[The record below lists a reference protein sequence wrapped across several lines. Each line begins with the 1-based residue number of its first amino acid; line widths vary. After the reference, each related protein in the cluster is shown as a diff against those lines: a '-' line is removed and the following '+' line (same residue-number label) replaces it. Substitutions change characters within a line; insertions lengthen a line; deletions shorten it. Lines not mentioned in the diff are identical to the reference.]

1 MDYLYVKLHAPLRFG
16 GRVMASR
23 TYLQLIRENRDFRK
37 LWIAA
42 VISMLGE
49 WFNTIALFF
58 LILEYTGSEFL
69 LGLLFTV
76 RMAGFAI
83 LQPFIG
89 LLADRFNR
97 KMLMVVSNLLQ
108 AGLALCFLFVND
120 SSDITWM
127 IGLSGL
133 MMVLHGVY
141 MTAER
146 AALPNVVSEEDL
158 ATANALDAAS
168 WSTALCLGAMLGG
181 IVVSIWGTNA
191 AFIVDS
197 ATFLFGTLFLVNLTI
212 PQTIDKTMKGPLF
225 STAVRNIKFGWK
237 RIRSQPALFRIV
249 FAKASWNVAG
259 GGLAGVYLVLMGAN
273 VDGFGAAFGFG
284 LFFFAR
290 GVGTGLG
297 PILARAFLTD
307 EEAWPSL
314 VGYLIVVSG
323 IFYFLVG
330 LSVPYPLWTTVVLVI
345 FAHSASGAN
354 WVLSTVMMQQWVEDE
369 VRGRVFSVDMLI
381 LSVAFST
388 STSVAGYLMEYT
400 DLGIRNGILIF
411 SSIMVLSG
419 FVFSMWRPSHSN
431 KEIHSA

>member
-1 MDYLYVKLHAPLRFG
+1 
-16 GRVMASR
+16 MASR
-23 TYLQLIRENRDFRK
+23 TYGQLIRENRDFRQ

-89 LLADRFNR
+89 LLADRYNR
-97 KMLMVVSNLLQ
+97 KTLMVVSNLLQ
-108 AGLALCFLFVND
+108 AGFALCFLLVND
-120 SSDITWM
+120 SSDIVWM

-168 WSTALCLGAMLGG
+168 WSTALCIGAMLGG
-181 IVVSIWGTNA
+181 VVVSIWGTDA

-197 ATFLFGTLFLVNLTI
+197 LTFLVGTLFLVNLTI
-212 PQTIDKTMKGPLF
+212 PQTIDESMKGPWL
-225 STAVRNIKFGWK
+225 STGIQNIKSGWR
-237 RIRSQPALFRIV
+237 RIRRQPALFRIV
-249 FAKASWNVAG
+249 FAKASWNIAG
-259 GGLAGVYLVLMGAN
+259 GGLAGVYLVLMGAD
-273 VDGFGAAFGFG
+273 VQGFGAAFGFG

-297 PILARAFLTD
+297 PILARAFLKN
-307 EEAWPSL
+307 EETWPSL
-314 VGYLIVVSG
+314 VGYLIIVSG
-323 IFYFLVG
+323 FVYFLVG
-330 LSVPYPLWTTVVLVI
+330 ISVSYALWITVLLVI
-345 FAHSASGAN
+345 LAHSASGAN

-369 VRGRVFSVDMLI
+369 VRGRVFSTDMLI

-388 STSVAGYLMEYT
+388 STSVAGYLMENT
-400 DLGIRNGILIF
+400 DLGIQNGIMMF
-411 SSIMVLSG
+411 ASVMVLSG
-419 FVFSMWRPSHSN
+419 IAFSLWRPESPSINHN
-431 KEIHSA
+431 AA

>member
-1 MDYLYVKLHAPLRFG
+1 
-16 GRVMASR
+16 MASR
-23 TYLQLIRENRDFRK
+23 TYGQLIRENRDFRQ

-69 LGLLFTV
+69 LGMLFTV

-89 LLADRFNR
+89 LLADRYNR
-97 KMLMVVSNLLQ
+97 KTLMVVSNLLQ
-108 AGLALCFLFVND
+108 AGFALCFLLVND
-120 SSDITWM
+120 SSDIVWM

-146 AALPNVVSEEDL
+146 AALPNGVSEEDL

-168 WSTALCLGAMLGG
+168 WSTALCIGAMLGG
-181 IVVSIWGTNA
+181 VVVSIWGTDA

-197 ATFLFGTLFLVNLTI
+197 LTFLVGTLFLINLTI
-212 PQTIDKTMKGPLF
+212 PQTIDESMKGPWL
-225 STAVRNIKFGWK
+225 STGIQNIKSGWR
-237 RIRSQPALFRIV
+237 RIRRQPALFRIV
-249 FAKASWNVAG
+249 FAKASWNIAG
-259 GGLAGVYLVLMGAN
+259 GGLAGVYLVLMGAD
-273 VDGFGAAFGFG
+273 VQGFGAAFGFG

-297 PILARAFLTD
+297 PILARAFLKN

-314 VGYLIVVSG
+314 VGYLIIVSG
-323 IFYFLVG
+323 FVYFLVG
-330 LSVPYPLWTTVVLVI
+330 ISVSYALWITVLLVI
-345 FAHSASGAN
+345 LAHSASGAN

-369 VRGRVFSVDMLI
+369 VRGRVFSTDMLI
-381 LSVAFST
+381 LSVAFSP
-388 STSVAGYLMEYT
+388 STSVAGYLMENT
-400 DLGIRNGILIF
+400 DLGIQNGIMMVASVI
-411 SSIMVLSG
+411 VLSG
-419 FVFSMWRPSHSN
+419 IAFSLWRPESPSINHN
-431 KEIHSA
+431 AA

>member
-1 MDYLYVKLHAPLRFG
+1 
-16 GRVMASR
+16 MASR
-23 TYLQLIRENRDFRK
+23 TYGQLIRENRDFRQ

-69 LGLLFTV
+69 LGMLFTV

-89 LLADRFNR
+89 LLADRYNR
-97 KMLMVVSNLLQ
+97 KTLMVVSNLLQ
-108 AGLALCFLFVND
+108 AVFALCFLLVND
-120 SSDITWM
+120 SSDIVWM

-141 MTAER
+141 MTAEQ

-168 WSTALCLGAMLGG
+168 WSTALCIGAMLGG
-181 IVVSIWGTNA
+181 VVVSIWGTDT

-197 ATFLFGTLFLVNLTI
+197 ILFLVGTLFLVNLTI
-212 PQTIDKTMKGPLF
+212 PQTIDESMKGPWL
-225 STAVRNIKFGWK
+225 STGIQNIKSGWR

-249 FAKASWNVAG
+249 FAKASWNIAG
-259 GGLAGVYLVLMGAN
+259 GGLAGVYLVLMGAD
-273 VDGFGAAFGFG
+273 VQGFGTAFGFG

-297 PILARAFLTD
+297 PILARAFLKNED
-307 EEAWPSL
+307 AWPSL
-314 VGYLIVVSG
+314 VGYLIIVSG
-323 IFYFLVG
+323 MVYFLVG
-330 LSVPYPLWTTVVLVI
+330 ISVSYALWITVL
-345 FAHSASGAN
+345 
-354 WVLSTVMMQQWVEDE
+354 W
-369 VRGRVFSVDMLI
+369 
-381 LSVAFST
+381 
-388 STSVAGYLMEYT
+388 
-400 DLGIRNGILIF
+400 
-411 SSIMVLSG
+411 
-419 FVFSMWRPSHSN
+419 
-431 KEIHSA
+431 

>member
-1 MDYLYVKLHAPLRFG
+1 
-16 GRVMASR
+16 MASR
-23 TYLQLIRENRDFRK
+23 SYGQLIRENRDFRQ

-69 LGLLFTV
+69 LGMLFTV

-89 LLADRFNR
+89 LLADRYNR
-97 KMLMVVSNLLQ
+97 KTLMVVSNLLQ
-108 AGLALCFLFVND
+108 AGFALCFLLVND
-120 SSDITWM
+120 SSDIVWM

-168 WSTALCLGAMLGG
+168 WSTALCIGAMLGG
-181 IVVSIWGTNA
+181 VVVSIWGTNA

-197 ATFLFGTLFLVNLTI
+197 LTFLVGTLFLVNLTI
-212 PQTIDKTMKGPLF
+212 PQTIDASVKGPWL
-225 STAVRNIKFGWK
+225 STGIQNIKFGWN

-259 GGLAGVYLVLMGAN
+259 GGLAGVYLVLMGAD

-297 PILARAFLTD
+297 PILARAFLKD
-307 EEAWPSL
+307 EDAWPSL
-314 VGYLIVVSG
+314 VGYLIIVSG
-323 IFYFLVG
+323 LVYFLVG
-330 LSVPYPLWTTVVLVI
+330 ISISYALWITVLLVI
-345 FAHSASGAN
+345 LAHSASGAN

-369 VRGRVFSVDMLI
+369 VRGRVFSADMLI

-388 STSVAGYLMEYT
+388 STTVAGYLMENT
-400 DLGIRNGILIF
+400 DLGIQNGIMVF
-411 SSIMVLSG
+411 AGVMVLSG
-419 FVFSMWRPSHSN
+419 MAFSMWQPEAPSVTHQ
-431 KEIHSA
+431 AA

>member
-1 MDYLYVKLHAPLRFG
+1 
-16 GRVMASR
+16 MASR
-23 TYLQLIRENRDFRK
+23 TYLQLIRENRDFRR
-37 LWIAA
+37 LWIAS

-89 LLADRFNR
+89 LMADRYNR

-108 AGLALCFLFVND
+108 AGFALCFLLVND
-120 SSDITWM
+120 SSDIAWM

-146 AALPNVVSEEDL
+146 ASLPNVVSEEDL

-181 IVVSIWGTNA
+181 IVVSFYGTNA

-197 ATFLFGTLFLVNLTI
+197 LTFLVGTLFLLNLKL
-212 PQTIDKTMKGPLF
+212 PQSIDESMKGPLF
-225 STAVRNIKFGWK
+225 STGIRNIKFGWN

-314 VGYLIVVSG
+314 VGYLIVASG
-323 IFYFLVG
+323 MIYFLVG
-330 LSVPYPLWTTVVLVI
+330 ISVPYALWTTVILVI

-388 STSVAGYLMEYT
+388 STSIAGYLMENT
-400 DLGIRNGILIF
+400 DLGIRNGILLF
-411 SSIMVLSG
+411 SSVMVLSG
-419 FVFSMWRPSHSN
+419 VVFSMWKPDAPKSMPQSV
-431 KEIHSA
+431 

>member
-1 MDYLYVKLHAPLRFG
+1 MT
-16 GRVMASR
+16 SR
-23 TYLQLIRENRDFRK
+23 TYGQLIRENRDFRK

-69 LGLLFTV
+69 LGMLFTV
-76 RMAGFAI
+76 RMAGFAM

-89 LLADRFNR
+89 LLADRYNR

-108 AGLALCFLFVND
+108 AVFALCFLLVND
-120 SSDITWM
+120 SSDIVWM

-146 AALPNVVSEEDL
+146 AALPNVVAEEDL

-168 WSTALCLGAMLGG
+168 WSTALCMGAMLGG
-181 IVVSIWGTNA
+181 VVVSIWGTNA
-191 AFIVDS
+191 AFIIDS
-197 ATFLFGTLFLVNLTI
+197 VTFLVGTLFLINLTI
-212 PQTIDKTMKGPLF
+212 PQTIDESMKGPWL
-225 STAVRNIKFGWK
+225 STGIRNIKSGWA

-259 GGLAGVYLVLMGAN
+259 GGLAGVYLVLMGAD
-273 VDGFGAAFGFG
+273 VQGFGAAFGFG

-297 PILARAFLTD
+297 PILARAFLRD
-307 EEAWPSL
+307 EEAWPRL
-314 VGYLIVVSG
+314 VGYLIVLSG
-323 IFYFLVG
+323 LIYFLVG
-330 LSVPYPLWTTVVLVI
+330 LSVPHALWITVVLVI
-345 FAHSASGAN
+345 LAHSASGAN

-369 VRGRVFSVDMLI
+369 VRGRVFSTDMLI
-381 LSVAFST
+381 LSIAFST
-388 STSVAGYLMEYT
+388 STSVAGYLMENT
-400 DLGIRNGILIF
+400 ELGIQNGIMLF
-411 SSIMVLSG
+411 ASVMVFCG
-419 FVFSMWRPSHSN
+419 IVFSMWQPGNPSSQTAHSG
-431 KEIHSA
+431 

>member
-1 MDYLYVKLHAPLRFG
+1 MT
-16 GRVMASR
+16 SR
-23 TYLQLIRENRDFRK
+23 TYGQLIRENRDFRQ

-69 LGLLFTV
+69 LGMLFTV

-89 LLADRFNR
+89 LLADRYNR

-108 AGLALCFLFVND
+108 AVFALCFLLVND
-120 SSDITWM
+120 SSDIVWM

-146 AALPNVVSEEDL
+146 AALPNVVAEEDL

-168 WSTALCLGAMLGG
+168 WSTALCMGAMLGG
-181 IVVSIWGTNA
+181 VVVSIWGTNA
-191 AFIVDS
+191 AFIIDS
-197 ATFLFGTLFLVNLTI
+197 VTFLVGTLFLINLTI
-212 PQTIDKTMKGPLF
+212 PQTIDESMKGPWL
-225 STAVRNIKFGWK
+225 STGIRNIKSGWA

-259 GGLAGVYLVLMGAN
+259 GGLAGVYLVLMGAD
-273 VDGFGAAFGFG
+273 VQGFGAAFGFG

-297 PILARAFLTD
+297 PILARAFLKD
-307 EEAWPSL
+307 EEAWPRL
-314 VGYLIVVSG
+314 VGYLIVLSG
-323 IFYFLVG
+323 LIYFLVG
-330 LSVPYPLWTTVVLVI
+330 LSVPHALWITVVLVI
-345 FAHSASGAN
+345 LAHSASGAN
-354 WVLSTVMMQQWVEDE
+354 WVLSTVMMQQWVVDE
-369 VRGRVFSVDMLI
+369 VRGRVFSTDMLI
-381 LSVAFST
+381 LSIAFST
-388 STSVAGYLMEYT
+388 STSVAGYLMENT
-400 DLGIRNGILIF
+400 DLGIQNGIMLF
-411 SSIMVLSG
+411 ASVMVFCG
-419 FVFSMWRPSHSN
+419 IVFSMWQPGNPSSQTA
-431 KEIHSA
+431 HSA

>member
-1 MDYLYVKLHAPLRFG
+1 
-16 GRVMASR
+16 MASR
-23 TYLQLIRENRDFRK
+23 TYLQLIRENRDFRR

-89 LLADRFNR
+89 LMADRFNR

-108 AGLALCFLFVND
+108 AGLALCFLLVND
-120 SSDITWM
+120 SSDIAWM

-146 AALPNVVSEEDL
+146 ASLPNVVSEEDL

-181 IVVSIWGTNA
+181 IVVSFYGTNA

-197 ATFLFGTLFLVNLTI
+197 LTFLVGTLFLVNLKL
-212 PQTIDKTMKGPLF
+212 PQSIDESMKGPLF
-225 STAVRNIKFGWK
+225 STGIRNIKFGWN

-314 VGYLIVVSG
+314 VGHLIVASG
-323 IFYFLVG
+323 MIYFLVG
-330 LSVPYPLWTTVVLVI
+330 ISVPYALWTTVILVI

-388 STSVAGYLMEYT
+388 STSVAGYLMENT
-400 DLGIRNGILIF
+400 DLGIRNGILLF
-411 SSIMVLSG
+411 SSVMVLSG
-419 FVFSMWRPSHSN
+419 VVFSMWKPDAPKSMPQSV
-431 KEIHSA
+431 

>member
-1 MDYLYVKLHAPLRFG
+1 
-16 GRVMASR
+16 MASR
-23 TYLQLIRENRDFRK
+23 TYGQLIRENRDFRQ

-69 LGLLFTV
+69 LGMLFTV

-89 LLADRFNR
+89 LLADRYNR
-97 KMLMVVSNLLQ
+97 KTLMVVSNLLQ
-108 AGLALCFLFVND
+108 AGFALCFLLVND
-120 SSDITWM
+120 SSDIVWM

-168 WSTALCLGAMLGG
+168 WSTALCIGAMLGG
-181 IVVSIWGTNA
+181 VVVSIWGTDA

-197 ATFLFGTLFLVNLTI
+197 LTFLVGTLFLINLTI
-212 PQTIDKTMKGPLF
+212 PQTIDESMKGPWL
-225 STAVRNIKFGWK
+225 STGIQNIKSGWR
-237 RIRSQPALFRIV
+237 RIRRQPALFRIV
-249 FAKASWNVAG
+249 FAKASWNIAG
-259 GGLAGVYLVLMGAN
+259 GGLAGVYLVLMGAD
-273 VDGFGAAFGFG
+273 VQGFGAAFGFG

-297 PILARAFLTD
+297 PILARAFLKN

-314 VGYLIVVSG
+314 VGYLIIVSG
-323 IFYFLVG
+323 FVYFLVG
-330 LSVPYPLWTTVVLVI
+330 ISVSYALWITVLLVI
-345 FAHSASGAN
+345 LAHSASGAN

-369 VRGRVFSVDMLI
+369 VRGRVFSTDMLI

-388 STSVAGYLMEYT
+388 STSVAGYLMENT
-400 DLGIRNGILIF
+400 ELGIQNGIMMF
-411 SSIMVLSG
+411 ASVMVLSG
-419 FVFSMWRPSHSN
+419 IAFSLWRPESPSINHN
-431 KEIHSA
+431 AA